1 MIFHSTEN
9 LPGSVNVKEI
19 EIAMN
24 RIGMDNK
31 PNSLASGRTTT
42 LEVLTIMNA
51 EIISIAN
58 KSATIL
64 VISPRIRNSPPITSR
79 RPLLAE
85 PTL

>member
-24 RIGMDNK
+24 RIVMDNK

-42 LEVLTIMNA
+42 LKVLTIMNA
-51 EIISIAN
+51 GIIPIAN
-58 KSATIL
+58 
-64 VISPRIRNSPPITSR
+64 
-79 RPLLAE
+79 
-85 PTL
+85 

>member
-64 VISPRIRNSPPITSR
+64 VISPRIRNKPHITSR